1 MKAKY
6 GIISLLGLA
15 AVVAGVILARM
26 GAGIAPLPYVLLG
39 VGCGAFGWGAGELL
53 RQWAVRADPGLEKQ
67 LRIEQTDERN
77 QLVANKA
84 KARAYDASVYI
95 YRRPHALLCSD
106 AGAAERSPAAGRR
119 NTFSR
124 PGSMCIFKFT
134 TIKKVKRGTTG

>member
-6 GIISLLGLA
+6 WIVSLLGLA
-15 AVVAGVILARM
+15 AVVAGFILVRM
-26 GAGIAPLPYVLLG
+26 GAGVAPLPYVLLG

-67 LRIEQTDERN
+67 IRIEQTDERN

-95 YRRPHALLCSD
+95 YSALMLCF
-106 AGAAERSPAAGRR
+106 ALMQVELAVILLLVGAYLLVVGIS
-119 NTFSR
+119 
-124 PGSMCIFKFT
+124 IYYY
-134 TIKKVKRGTTG
+134 VKYNHEL

>member
-6 GIISLLGLA
+6 WIISLLGLA
-15 AVVAGVILARM
+15 AVVAGFILVRM
-26 GAGIAPLPYVLLG
+26 GAGVAPLPYVLLG

-67 LRIEQTDERN
+67 IRIEQTDERN

-95 YRRPHALLCSD
+95 YSALMLCF
-106 AGAAERSPAAGRR
+106 ALMQVELAVILLLVGAYLLVVGIS
-119 NTFSR
+119 
-124 PGSMCIFKFT
+124 IYYY
-134 TIKKVKRGTTG
+134 VKYNHEL

>member
-6 GIISLLGLA
+6 WIISLLGLA
-15 AVVAGVILARM
+15 AVVAGFILVRM

-95 YRRPHALLCSD
+95 YSALMLCF
-106 AGAAERSPAAGRR
+106 ALMQVELAVILLLVGAYLLVVGVS
-119 NTFSR
+119 
-124 PGSMCIFKFT
+124 IYYY
-134 TIKKVKRGTTG
+134 VKYNHEL

>member
-6 GIISLLGLA
+6 WIISLLGLA
-15 AVVAGVILARM
+15 AVVAGFILARM
-26 GAGIAPLPYVLLG
+26 GAGVAPLPYVLLG

-95 YRRPHALLCSD
+95 YSALMLCFALL
-106 AGAAERSPAAGRR
+106 
-119 NTFSR
+119 
-124 PGSMCIFKFT
+124 
-134 TIKKVKRGTTG
+134 

>member
-53 RQWAVRADPGLEKQ
+53 KRRAVEGDPEIEKR
-67 LRIEQTDERN
+67 LRIEQQDERN
-77 QLVANKA
+77 RTIADRA
-84 KARAYDASVYI
+84 KARAYDAALYI
-95 YRRPHALLCSD
+95 FSALMLCF
-106 AGAAERSPAAGRR
+106 ALMQVELAVILLLVGAYLLVVGIS
-119 NTFSR
+119 
-124 PGSMCIFKFT
+124 IYYY
-134 TIKKVKRGTTG
+134 VKYNREL

>member
-6 GIISLLGLA
+6 WIISLLGLA
-15 AVVAGVILARM
+15 AVVAGFILARM
-26 GAGIAPLPYVLLG
+26 GAGSAPLPYVLLG

-95 YRRPHALLCSD
+95 YSALMLCF
-106 AGAAERSPAAGRR
+106 ALMQVELAVILLLVGAYLLVVGIS
-119 NTFSR
+119 
-124 PGSMCIFKFT
+124 IYYY
-134 TIKKVKRGTTG
+134 VKYNREL

>member
-6 GIISLLGLA
+6 WIISLLGLA
-15 AVVAGVILARM
+15 AVVAGFILARM
-26 GAGIAPLPYVLLG
+26 GVGSAPLPYVLLG

-67 LRIEQTDERN
+67 IRIEQADERN

-95 YRRPHALLCSD
+95 YSALMLCFALMQVRLS
-106 AGAAERSPAAGRR
+106 AVLLLVGGYLL
-119 NTFSR
+119 
-124 PGSMCIFKFT
+124 
-134 TIKKVKRGTTG
+134 TTGIYVYFQIRYNKEM

>member
-6 GIISLLGLA
+6 WIISLLGLA
-15 AVVAGVILARM
+15 AVVAGFILARM

-67 LRIEQTDERN
+67 IRIEQTDERN

-95 YRRPHALLCSD
+95 YSALMLCF
-106 AGAAERSPAAGRR
+106 ALMQVELAVILLLVGAYLLVVGIS
-119 NTFSR
+119 
-124 PGSMCIFKFT
+124 IYYY
-134 TIKKVKRGTTG
+134 VKYNHEL

>member
-6 GIISLLGLA
+6 WIISLLGLA
-15 AVVAGVILARM
+15 AVVAGFILVRM

-67 LRIEQTDERN
+67 IHIEQTDERN

-95 YRRPHALLCSD
+95 YSALMLCSD

-119 NTFSR
+119 IPSHDRDLCVFSN
-124 PGSMCIFKFT
+124 SLQ
-134 TIKKVKRGTTG
+134 

>member
-53 RQWAVRADPGLEKQ
+53 KRRAVEGDPEIEKR
-67 LRIEQTDERN
+67 LRIEQQDERN
-77 QLVANKA
+77 RTIADRA
-84 KARAYDASVYI
+84 KARAYDAALYI
-95 YRRPHALLCSD
+95 FSALMLCF
-106 AGAAERSPAAGRR
+106 ALMQVELAVILLLVGAYLLVVGVS
-119 NTFSR
+119 
-124 PGSMCIFKFT
+124 IYYY
-134 TIKKVKRGTTG
+134 VKYNHEL